1 MSGLLRLKDDAAF
14 QRVYRDGRS
23 WTTSL
28 LILRASP
35 NGLPHSRIG
44 YTTSKRIGSAVSRN
58 RVKRRMR
65 EAFRAHAVRLA
76 PGWDLVLIARE
87 PSRLAAFAQLER
99 AVAQLLAQARLQ
111 QHAPAP
117 APQTAGQGGPARQG

>member
-44 YTTSKRIGSAVSRN
+44 YTTSKRIGNAVSRN

-65 EAFRAHAVRLA
+65 EAFRAQAAPLA

-87 PSRLAAFAQLER
+87 PSRLAAFAQFER
-99 AVAQLLAQARLQ
+99 AVAQLLAQARLRQHGPAVTQ
-111 QHAPAP
+111 QHAG
-117 APQTAGQGGPARQG
+117 QAGSAC

>member
-1 MSGLLRLKDDAAF
+1 MYHGLLRLKDDAAF

-65 EAFRAHAVRLA
+65 EAFRAHAARLA

-87 PSRLAAFAQLER
+87 PSRHAAFQQMEV
-99 AVAQLLAQARLQ
+99 AVVQLLANARLQ
-111 QHAPAP
+111 SRQATAPA
-117 APQTAGQGGPARQG
+117 QQAGVASAG

>member
-1 MSGLLRLKDDAAF
+1 MSGLLRLKDDTAF

-58 RVKRRMR
+58 RVKRRLR
-65 EAFRAHAVRLA
+65 EALRAHAAGLA

-87 PSRLAAFAQLER
+87 PSRRAAFAQLEG
-99 AVAQLLAQARLQ
+99 AVAQLLANARLQ
-111 QHAPAP
+111 RKAA
-117 APQTAGQGGPARQG
+117 AGEAR

>member
-1 MSGLLRLKDDAAF
+1 MPPARPLRLKDNAAF

-58 RVKRRMR
+58 RVKCRLR
-65 EAFRAHAVRLA
+65 EAFRAHAACLA

-87 PSRLAAFAQLER
+87 PSRAAAFAQLAG
-99 AVAQLLAQARLQ
+99 AVAHLLASARVQ
-111 QHAPAP
+111 
-117 APQTAGQGGPARQG
+117 RQGKPC

>member
-44 YTTSKRIGSAVSRN
+44 YTTSKRIGNAVSRN

-65 EAFRAHAVRLA
+65 EAFRAHSADFA

-87 PSRLAAFAQLER
+87 PSRLAALAPLER

-111 QHAPAP
+111 KHGPAP
-117 APQTAGQGGPARQG
+117 AQHSGSEC

>member
-14 QRVYRDGRS
+14 QRVYREGRS

-44 YTTSKRIGSAVSRN
+44 YTTSKRLGSAVSRN

-87 PSRLAAFAQLER
+87 PSRQAAFAQLER
-99 AVAQLLAQARLQ
+99 AVAQLLVHVRLPQPAGPAGKARL
-111 QHAPAP
+111 
-117 APQTAGQGGPARQG
+117 G